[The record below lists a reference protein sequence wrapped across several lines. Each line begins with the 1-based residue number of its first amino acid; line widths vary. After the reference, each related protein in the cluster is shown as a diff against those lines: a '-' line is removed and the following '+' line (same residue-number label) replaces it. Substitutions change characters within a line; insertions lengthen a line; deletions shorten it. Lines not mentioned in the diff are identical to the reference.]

1 MATLHSILFHS
12 ILFTSVLIGI
22 AAFFYEV
29 QGAPT
34 ETALRILDSSL
45 LANSTDV
52 TVEGSNRVKRQGGGG
67 CGCGCGCCGCGGGGG
82 GGCGCRRLP
91 VGGGGCGCCC
101 SAAALV
107 PLAALV
113 VVPGVARAA
122 GHVADVV
129 SELCM
134 PYEKC
139 SKTTEHSLGCGC
151 CGCGGGGGGR
161 KRRSLDN
168 LRIRLGAKKL
178 AELKGEEHSSAEYP
192 RQKRDMSTRS
202 TGITECLDM

>member
-1 MATLHSILFHS
+1 MATLHS

-34 ETALRILDSSL
+34 GDRSAHLGQQSVSKHYRCHRGKAVEAVDADVDAADAVVEEVFCRSAASAVVEVVAGAAVVSHAELCTCIALVRASCCCTS
-45 LANSTDV
+45 AATCC
-52 TVEGSNRVKRQGGGG
+52 RP
-67 CGCGCGCCGCGGGGG
+67 CCGC
-82 GGCGCRRLP
+82 
-91 VGGGGCGCCC
+91 
-101 SAAALV
+101 
-107 PLAALV
+107 
-113 VVPGVARAA
+113 
-122 GHVADVV
+122 
-129 SELCM
+129 
-134 PYEKC
+134 
-139 SKTTEHSLGCGC
+139 GCGC

-192 RQKRDMSTRS
+192 RQKRDIMCHN
-202 TGITECLDM
+202 ECVLPAGGHLGHEHEIYGDY